1 MAAATSFRDPPT
13 PSRRWIWFGLDRLDA
28 FAALHGSAQT
38 VAVTEALM
46 QLAESQL
53 DSYPGQPVPCA
64 PSSLSRYV
72 TEHGIRIDFL
82 VTEPIVV
89 GGLKLIAV
97 TELP

>member
-1 MAAATSFRDPPT
+1 
-13 PSRRWIWFGLDRLDA
+13 
-28 FAALHGSAQT
+28 
-38 VAVTEALM
+38 M

-53 DSYPGQPVPCA
+53 DSYPGQPVPGA

-97 TELP
+97 TKLP